1 MSRKYL
7 LLLVIIL
14 FSTSILITACGT
26 TTAPKAV
33 QLDNGAMDQ
42 SYQGVAQ
49 PTVPKKLKLSEAEL
63 KNGIK
68 KFPIRSSSGQQLI
81 PEAEVKDMPI
91 QDKEQASDVAKPQ
104 V

>member
-7 LLLVIIL
+7 LLVIIL
-14 FSTSILITACGT
+14 LGTSILITACGA
-26 TTAPKAV
+26 TTAPQNV

-49 PTVPKKLKLSEAEL
+49 PTVPKKLKLSEDEL

-68 KFPIRSSSGQQLI
+68 KFPIHSNTGQQLI
-81 PEAEVKDMPI
+81 PEAEVKDIPI